1 MSYRFLHKVR
11 ASFESHQALLNFHL
25 LKVLYFQTKFQLIK
39 IKISFNYQIY
49 SDPIF
54 KTKILFK
61 VETMIELYLDTADAA
76 EVKRFNQCLPLKGVT
91 TNPSI
96 LAKSK
101 QGLNETLMGMQDA
114 LGGTPRFHAQ
124 VVSTTVEEMVTE
136 ARKLNELPYDMVVKV
151 PATETGLAAIKLMKK
166 EGIQVLATAIYSAQ
180 QGFLAALC
188 GADYLAPYV
197 NRIDAMNGNGVE
209 VVADLQLLLDQNQL
223 PAKILA
229 ASFKN
234 TQQAMEVMKLGI
246 EAITLPTD
254 VAAQMFAHPAVKPAV
269 DQFDT
274 DWKEAFG
281 NKLSFES

>member
-1 MSYRFLHKVR
+1 MKV
-11 ASFESHQALLNFHL
+11 
-25 LKVLYFQTKFQLIK
+25 TLIK
-39 IKISFNYQIY
+39 IKGWIGSVLYSYDNDETEISNRERNI
-49 SDPIF
+49 
-54 KTKILFK
+54 
-61 VETMIELYLDTADAA
+61 MIELYLDTAD
-76 EVKRFNQCLPLKGVT
+76 VKQTKRFNQCLPLKGIT

-96 LAKSK
+96 LAKSN
-101 QGLNETLMGMQDA
+101 QGLKKTLQGMQQA

-124 VVSTTVEEMVTE
+124 VVSSTAQEMLEE
-136 ARKLNELPYDMVVKV
+136 ARQINELPYDMVVKV
-151 PATETGLAAIKLMKK
+151 PATEVGLTAIKLMKK

-246 EAITLPTD
+246 EAITLPVD
-254 VAAQMFAHPAVKPAV
+254 VAAAMFAHPAVAPAV
-269 DQFDT
+269 EQFDK

-281 NKLSFES
+281 DKLSFES

>member
-1 MSYRFLHKVR
+1 
-11 ASFESHQALLNFHL
+11 
-25 LKVLYFQTKFQLIK
+25 
-39 IKISFNYQIY
+39 
-49 SDPIF
+49 
-54 KTKILFK
+54 
-61 VETMIELYLDTADAA
+61 MIELYLDTADV
-76 EVKRFNQCLPLKGVT
+76 EKVKRFNQCLPLKGVT

-101 QGLNETLMGMQDA
+101 QGLNETLQGMHKA
-114 LGGTPRFHAQ
+114 LGATARFHAQ
-124 VVSTTVEEMVTE
+124 VVSTTVEGMVSE
-136 ARKLNELPYDMVVKV
+136 ARKISELPYDMVVKI
-151 PATETGLAAIKLMKK
+151 PATEEGLAAIKILKA
-166 EGIQVLATAIYSAQ
+166 EGIQILATAIYSAQ

-254 VAAQMFAHPAVKPAV
+254 VAAQMFNHPAVKPAV
-269 DQFDT
+269 EQFGV
-274 DWKEAFG
+274 DWKNSFG
-281 NKLSFES
+281 DKLSFES